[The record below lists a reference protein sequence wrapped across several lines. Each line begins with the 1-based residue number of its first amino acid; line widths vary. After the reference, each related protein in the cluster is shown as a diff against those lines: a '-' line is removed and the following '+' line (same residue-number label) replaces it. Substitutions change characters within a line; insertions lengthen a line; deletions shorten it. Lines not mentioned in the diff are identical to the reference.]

1 LFNGGRPVA
10 FSKDCNE
17 KNLPIT
23 LTGVYSKMAEIR
35 SALEIAMEKADRLG
49 KAGTAEL
56 EANELLDR
64 GRRIAA
70 RYLQDEETDLR
81 SGLHDSSAAQLSFL
95 LKGAVDIL
103 VRNIVLPRD
112 KEQWA
117 TINKAL
123 KGLVELKGSSVQQV
137 IPEIRQLLEAY
148 EQTSKRYYEQ
158 VKSEM
163 QRKLGSVQKAI
174 AQQYGMEAAANIN
187 VDALPEF
194 QQEWS
199 RISADI
205 KEQFERQLTSLK
217 TYLE

>member
-1 LFNGGRPVA
+1 
-10 FSKDCNE
+10 
-17 KNLPIT
+17 
-23 LTGVYSKMAEIR
+23 MAEIR

-49 KAGTAEL
+49 KAGNEEL

-64 GRRIAA
+64 GRRLAA
-70 RYLQDEETDLR
+70 RYMQDEETDLR
-81 SGLHDSSAAQLSFL
+81 ASLHYSSAAQLSFL

-112 KEQWA
+112 KDQWA
-117 TINKAL
+117 AINKAL
-123 KGLVELKGSSVQQV
+123 KGLVELRGSSAQQV

-148 EQTSKRYYEQ
+148 EQTRKRYYEQ
-158 VKSEM
+158 VKSGM
-163 QRKLGSVQKAI
+163 QRKLGSMQKAI
-174 AQQYGMEAAANIN
+174 AQQYGTEAAASIN

-199 RISADI
+199 KISADI
-205 KEQFERQLTSLK
+205 KEQFEQQLTSLK